1 MSYQGAGALEEGR
14 TAAFALDGAIAR
26 RDVDARAPNAM
37 TATNAARPRRAY
49 GGSLNF
55 KGAQILSRPKPN
67 FPPLG
72 EISTVEPSAAPDGP
86 LR

>member
-1 MSYQGAGALEEGR
+1 MDAVPTFMSYQGAGARGEGR
-14 TAAFALDGAIAR
+14 TAAFAFDGAIAR

-55 KGAQILSRPKPN
+55 KGAHKSYPER
-67 FPPLG
+67 
-72 EISTVEPSAAPDGP
+72 S
-86 LR
+86 